1 LDKDVIAK
9 ELVSLATKR
18 NIKNVNRISTVDGLW
33 PLGDKQTDKKRVY
46 GKKILVVFINDFKKG
61 LDVSKLIINIPDN
74 AKTESIIFINF
85 IKNIEE
91 DLFSLEFHK
100 MENEFYNSVK
110 SMVMQEI
117 NVLNVDIRKPNS
129 KDLARNLKK
138 IFEENKLSSL
148 KDIFVY
154 QSGAYEDITRVIIS
168 SIPNTIFWDDIEKY
182 HYLKV

>member
-1 LDKDVIAK
+1 
-9 ELVSLATKR
+9 
-18 NIKNVNRISTVDGLW
+18 
-33 PLGDKQTDKKRVY
+33 
-46 GKKILVVFINDFKKG
+46 
-61 LDVSKLIINIPDN
+61 
-74 AKTESIIFINF
+74 
-85 IKNIEE
+85 
-91 DLFSLEFHK
+91 

-168 SIPNTIFWDDIEKY
+168 SIPNTIFWDDNEKY